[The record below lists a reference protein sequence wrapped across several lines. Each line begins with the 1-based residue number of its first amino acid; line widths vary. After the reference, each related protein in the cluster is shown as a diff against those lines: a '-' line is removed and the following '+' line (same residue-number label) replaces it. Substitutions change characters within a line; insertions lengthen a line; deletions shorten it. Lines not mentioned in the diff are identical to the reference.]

1 MNLTELKG
9 KYARLRD
16 EIDSLGGIG
25 GNSEARRAR
34 LLSELDQIDEE
45 YAAVKRRSLTA
56 PTLRDVI
63 DVPESGH
70 QSQYASINGEYQS
83 VV

>member
-1 MNLTELKG
+1 MNLIELKG

-16 EIDSLGGIG
+16 EIDSLGGKG

-56 PTLRDVI
+56 PTLNEVIEASEVRD
-63 DVPESGH
+63 SGYR
-70 QSQYASINGEYQS
+70 SQYASMSG
-83 VV
+83 VA